1 MATGDPSVF
10 GVDTDLLM
18 RWYYFGETWPGQ
30 RYRWSDADRK
40 AMGDL
45 LDKAAQTSDETARK
59 ALWKQALDMAA
70 DQVPLYP
77 ILHTKVVT
85 AYDPAKV
92 DGFSGASTTGLYFLG
107 TGRTG

>member
-1 MATGDPSVF
+1 
-10 GVDTDLLM
+10 
-18 RWYYFGETWPGQ
+18 
-30 RYRWSDADRK
+30 
-40 AMGDL
+40 
-45 LDKAAQTSDETARK
+45 
-59 ALWKQALDMAA
+59 MAA